1 MASGP
6 EHWLRPQR
14 TEGVRKEGGGREEWG
29 MGKGEVGGGVG
40 GEGRKSPAGGRTPS
54 SQASV
59 INRSSLMTGMA
70 LQGGTGCFPPVA
82 PLSYT
87 TSCRR

>member
-29 MGKGEVGGGVG
+29 MGKGEVGGGL
-40 GEGRKSPAGGRTPS
+40 GRGKEKPS
-54 SQASV
+54 
-59 INRSSLMTGMA
+59 
-70 LQGGTGCFPPVA
+70 
-82 PLSYT
+82 
-87 TSCRR
+87 RRKNTKLPGICHK